1 MSDALQRLI
10 DAVERG
16 NWDGSWRGV
25 LDADKMMPPQ
35 AFSDAYHGSLDA
47 AKAVHDALLPDW
59 FVAEMTELPR
69 RRSWVVRLAPRNN
82 TDPGFRSE
90 PVIHRTQEGAWLLAI
105 FRAYHQ
111 VQA

>member
-10 DAVERG
+10 EAMERG
-16 NWDGSWRGV
+16 DPILPPRPYDDSFGNT
-25 LDADKMMPPQ
+25 LDA
-35 AFSDAYHGSLDA
+35 HLGSLDA

-82 TDPGFRSE
+82 IDPGFRSE
-90 PVIHRTQEGAWLLAI
+90 PVIHQTQEGAWLLAI
-105 FRAYHQ
+105 FRAYQQ
-111 VQA
+111 VQP